1 MLFIPPKRLLLA
13 KILFK
18 LLQQNLVS
26 AAFSQ
31 LTCLPLKN
39 SIGEPENDILISI
52 IFVQVLIYVAII
64 PNVMV
69 NNLLKYKCFT

>member
-39 SIGEPENDILISI
+39 SSGKPEKDILISI

-64 PNVMV
+64 
-69 NNLLKYKCFT
+69 